1 MENKIKEI
9 KKEVLSKLN
18 MVRDLKDI
26 EKLRVEYLGRKG
38 SLTLL
43 LRKLGTLSKEERP
56 KAGQLLNQTKREIEE
71 LLKINLQ
78 TGGLASGATSTKSRL
93 LFSASSRP
101 SFLLTTPTCLPS
113 KS

>member
-18 MVRDLKDI
+18 MVKDLKNT

-43 LRKLGTLSKEERP
+43 LRKLGMLSPEERP

-71 LLKINLQ
+71 LLKIK
-78 TGGLASGATSTKSRL
+78 GMKRL
-93 LFSASSRP
+93 SCFHHHKISNIYYVVYWSCP
-101 SFLLTTPTCLPS
+101 
-113 KS
+113 